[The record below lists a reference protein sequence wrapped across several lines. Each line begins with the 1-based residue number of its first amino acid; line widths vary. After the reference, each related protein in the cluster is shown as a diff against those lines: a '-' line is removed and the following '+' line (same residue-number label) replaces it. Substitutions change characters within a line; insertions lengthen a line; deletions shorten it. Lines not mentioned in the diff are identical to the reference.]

1 MLGKRAT
8 KKRRKL
14 AKKDKKRTMGIRER
28 TQLIKI
34 DNKKY
39 ILYNVYTKYTQ
50 EEKHIMSIVKAR
62 KVGNSI
68 TITLPEELGVN
79 IGEEFTLERGR
90 NNVIMLVPKMTNPFD
105 GISDLR
111 MDDDFESMALLDHE

>member
-1 MLGKRAT
+1 M
-8 KKRRKL
+8 
-14 AKKDKKRTMGIRER
+14 
-28 TQLIKI
+28 IKI

>member
-14 AKKDKKRTMGIRER
+14 AKKDKKRTIVSRER
-28 TQLIKI
+28 ILLIKI

-50 EEKHIMSIVKAR
+50 KERYIMSIVKAR

-68 TITLPEELGVN
+68 TITLPKELGVN
-79 IGEEFTLERGR
+79 IGEEFTLEKGR

-111 MDDDFESMALLDHE
+111 MDDDFESVALLDHE

>member
-1 MLGKRAT
+1 MQGKRAT
-8 KKRRKL
+8 KKRRQL
-14 AKKDKKRTMGIRER
+14 AKKDKKRTMVIRER
-28 TQLIKI
+28 ILLIKI

-50 EEKHIMSIVKAR
+50 KERRIMSIVKAR

-68 TITLPEELGVN
+68 TITLPKELGVN
-79 IGEEFTLERGR
+79 IGEEFTLEKGR

-105 GISDLR
+105 GISDLH
-111 MDDDFESMALLDHE
+111 MDDDFESVALLDHE

>member
-14 AKKDKKRTMGIRER
+14 AKKDKKRTIVIRER
-28 TQLIKI
+28 ILLIKI
-34 DNKKY
+34 DNKNNFLY
-39 ILYNVYTKYTQ
+39 IVYIKYTQ
-50 EEKHIMSIVKAR
+50 KELYLMSTVKAT

-68 TITLPEELGVN
+68 TITLPKELGVN
-79 IGEEFTLERGR
+79 IGEEFTLEKGR

-111 MDDDFESMALLDHE
+111 MDDDFESVALLDHE

>member
-1 MLGKRAT
+1 M
-8 KKRRKL
+8 
-14 AKKDKKRTMGIRER
+14 
-28 TQLIKI
+28 IKI

-50 EEKHIMSIVKAR
+50 KKRDIMSIVKAR

-68 TITLPEELGVN
+68 TITLPKELGVN
-79 IGEEFTLERGR
+79 IGEEFTLEKGR

-111 MDDDFESMALLDHE
+111 MEDDCESVALLDHE